1 MYSKL
6 INIKYFAA
14 SISCPDGETGC
25 NGSTNLPG
33 STPTN
38 GTISTVLELALGV
51 IGIVAVIYI
60 IIAGLQLVT
69 SGGNPEAAK
78 KARETIIY
86 ATIGLV
92 VCVIAEFIVGT
103 FLSNL

>member
-1 MYSKL
+1 M
-6 INIKYFAA
+6 INIIHNLKLFSANPL
-14 SISCPDGETGC
+14 CGTGQC
-25 NGSTNLPG
+25 DTGLPQVQVG
-33 STPTN
+33 N
-38 GTISTVLELALGV
+38 NTIQTITQLAFGI

-86 ATIGLV
+86 AVIGLV
-92 VCVIAEFIVGT
+92 VCISAEVIVT
-103 FLSNL
+103 FFLTNL